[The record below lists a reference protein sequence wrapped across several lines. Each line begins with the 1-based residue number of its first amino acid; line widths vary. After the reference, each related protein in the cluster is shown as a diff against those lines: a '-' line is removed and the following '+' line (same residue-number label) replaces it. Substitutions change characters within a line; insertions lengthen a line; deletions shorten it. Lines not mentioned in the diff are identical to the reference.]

1 MAKLFYRPEYGLIA
15 VRTDEDMSEREDH
28 MEVTAEQALA
38 IANTQIAYALTSI
51 AEELN
56 EVAGQLGG
64 PK

>member
-28 MEVTAEQALA
+28 MEVTPEQALA
-38 IANTQIAYALTSI
+38 IANTQIAYALNSI

-56 EVAGQLGG
+56 QVAGQLGG
-64 PK
+64 RK